1 MLYGWIPVRNVPIA
15 IEAVLL
21 TFEAHC
27 PVTSSSMEF
36 PDQLYAGRG
45 KIESC
50 LITRL
55 RGVMSNY
62 VLG

>member
-1 MLYGWIPVRNVPIA
+1 MLYACIPVRNVLIA
-15 IEAVLL
+15 IEARWPL
-21 TFEAHC
+21 
-27 PVTSSSMEF
+27 TSSSMEF